1 MRRIA
6 RVTED
11 LGCDG
16 GGFYVKAPDIPEGL
30 SCDEWRR
37 CRGEAGTAKRSPRP
51 RPSFRLPTI
60 RPQGAFPRA
69 ALGRATP

>member
-37 CRGEAGTAKRSPRP
+37 
-51 RPSFRLPTI
+51 RPSFGLPAI
-60 RPQGAFPRA
+60 RPQGAFPRP

>member
-16 GGFYVKAPDIPEGL
+16 GGFYVEAPDIPEGL
-30 SCDEWRR
+30 SCHEWRCR
-37 CRGEAGTAKRSPRP
+37 RGETSTVERSPRP
-51 RPSFRLPTI
+51 RPSFRLPAL
-60 RPQGAFPRA
+60 RPQAAFPRLPLA
-69 ALGRATP
+69 EATP

>member
-16 GGFYVKAPDIPEGL
+16 GGVYVAAPDIPEGL
-30 SCDEWRR
+30 SCHEWRR
-37 CRGEAGTAKRSPRP
+37 RRGETGTVERSPRP
-51 RPSFRLPTI
+51 RPSFRLPAI
-60 RPQGAFPRA
+60 RAQGAFPRLPLA
-69 ALGRATP
+69 EATP